1 MKTLITMLACVALLA
16 GSALAGDIDGK
27 WTSERKMERDG
38 QSFTIKQ
45 MYDLKSDGNKL
56 KGSITVM
63 FGDNEMKADVKDGK
77 IDGNKFSFTATMQ
90 TPNGEF
96 KTNYEGTVEGSTIK
110 GTTSREGGQSRP
122 FEAKKQ

>member
-1 MKTLITMLACVALLA
+1 MKTLITILACIALFA
-16 GSALAGDIDGK
+16 GSALADGIDGK

-45 MYDLKSDGNKL
+45 MYDLKSDGGKI
-56 KGSITVM
+56 KGTITVM
-63 FGDNEMKADVKDGK
+63 FGDNEMKADIKDGK
-77 IDGNKFSFTATMQ
+77 IDGNKFTFSATMQ

-96 KTNYEGTVEGSTIK
+96 KTTYEGTVEGSTMK